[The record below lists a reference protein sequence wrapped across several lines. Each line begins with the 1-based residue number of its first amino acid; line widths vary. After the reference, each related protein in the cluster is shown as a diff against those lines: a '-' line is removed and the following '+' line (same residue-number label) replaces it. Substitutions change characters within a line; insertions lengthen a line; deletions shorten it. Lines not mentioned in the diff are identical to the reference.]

1 MSKYATLHNH
11 KGYEY
16 VVRVTSSPSLDGKTA
31 SSSKRKAWGR
41 DKADQLE
48 YRYASS
54 LDRKVYR
61 AKAQR
66 DERRAKRK

>member
-1 MSKYATLHNH
+1 MSKYATLRNH
-11 KGYEY
+11 RGYEY
-16 VVRVTSSPSLDGKTA
+16 VVRVVSSPSLEGKTA
-31 SSSKRKAWGR
+31 ASSKRKAWGR